1 MRDAWDN
8 LPLMRHYCSVRGYT
22 LVVGKGISPDGM
34 FATYAHEFETAILYL
49 PITFVITDTL
59 VQLKYDSAPTTIPPA
74 GLGYDSAL
82 DFYDPEDSL

>member
-1 MRDAWDN
+1 MKR
-8 LPLMRHYCSVRGYT
+8 YCSIRGYT

-34 FATYAHEFETAILYL
+34 FATYAHEFETAMLYL

-59 VQLKYDSAPTTIPPA
+59 VQLKYDSPQTTIPPA